1 MYNFNYLLLLVIILP
16 IITSR
21 IDQSGLGFRTIFIN
35 SLGPVIL
42 LTLTTLTYISGV
54 PFELSVWK
62 FSSIMSLGLKLDILS
77 GIISTTVLLIG
88 NIVFKYSIRY
98 LQDDLERES
107 FLRNLSFLISSVLL
121 MLMSPNFVLLILAF
135 FAISHFLFKLL
146 SHLEDDR
153 SALITAKKKLVV
165 DRIGDLF
172 LIVASF
178 FIFLLFKSFEFED
191 IFNQIQNMQLKEGDE
206 LYLIVASASIIISA
220 MAKSVLTPFHHWLP
234 NTMGAP
240 TPVSAIMHAGIINAG
255 GYLVIRMSPLLSQ
268 YSTML
273 ILLAFI
279 GSATTLWAT
288 VVMFTQTSIKKNLA
302 YSTIAQMGFMMFQCG
317 VGAYSVAV
325 IHIVGH
331 AFYKAYAFL
340 NSGSAV
346 EIGRVNRYFPKNMK
360 RSTVQQSLLI
370 GVITISAMLVSL
382 KVFNQEVFK
391 DLGKVALLIVL
402 SLAVSQVFILSKS
415 RSQALKVAG
424 AMVFVYFALTSIV
437 SGALMGIVSGPVSI
451 DSSIE
456 LVILS
461 SSVVI
466 FIILYLIQNSLDL
479 LSRTSIGKWI
489 YVRAL
494 SGGLK

>member
-1 MYNFNYLLLLVIILP
+1 MYNFSYLLPLVIILP
-16 IITSR
+16 ILTRR
-21 IDQSGLGFRTIFIN
+21 IDQCDLGFRTILIN

-42 LTLTTLTYISGV
+42 LTLSVMTYISGV
-54 PFELSVWK
+54 PLELSVWK
-62 FSSIMSLGLKLDILS
+62 FSSIMPLGLKLDILS

-88 NIVFKYSIRY
+88 NIVFRYSIRY
-98 LQDDLERES
+98 LQDDLEREN
-107 FLRNLSFLISSVLL
+107 FLRNLSLLISSVLL
-121 MLMSPNFVLLILAF
+121 MLMSPNFILLIFSF

-153 SALITAKKKLVV
+153 SAMITAKKKLTV
-165 DRIGDLF
+165 DRISDVF
-172 LIVASF
+172 LVVASF
-178 FIFLLFKSFEFED
+178 FIFLVFKSFDFEV
-191 IFNQIQNMQLKEGDE
+191 IFNQIQNIQVNDTNK
-206 LYLIVASASIIISA
+206 LYLVIATASIVISA

-268 YSTML
+268 SPTVL
-273 ILLAFI
+273 ILLAFV
-279 GSATTLWAT
+279 GSATTFWAT

-317 VGAYSVAV
+317 VGAYSVAI

-346 EIGRVNRYFPKNMK
+346 EIGRVSRYFPKNMK
-360 RSTVQQSLLI
+360 RPTIQHSLLI
-370 GVITISAMLVSL
+370 GGITVSL
-382 KVFNQEVFK
+382 MLFSLKIFDQEILN

-402 SLAVSQVFILSKS
+402 SLAVSQVFILSTS
-415 RSQALKVAG
+415 RSQALKVTS

-437 SGALMGIVSGPVSI
+437 SSALVEIVSGPVSI
-451 DSSIE
+451 DSNAE

-466 FIILYLIQNSLDL
+466 FITLFIIQNSLEL

-494 SGGLK
+494 NGGLK